1 MFFNISRDT
10 ASCNNIHS
18 HISADFLDTKAVECL
33 LKYKYNIPIRCPGFF
48 NDENKTSKILCSNYC
63 RACDRTAVFGLF
75 LKLPAWQELRK
86 VHRYEANAI
95 RKWFNIP
102 SAAEDCPVS
111 FRNYTVQALLE
122 KGNFKN
128 KFRKEMCRRRLSS
141 LQHSRQHLIKLTR
154 VASASRLSS
163 LL

>member
-1 MFFNISRDT
+1 MTKTKQAKS
-10 ASCNNIHS
+10 
-18 HISADFLDTKAVECL
+18 SAQTTVE
-33 LKYKYNIPIRCPGFF
+33 
-48 NDENKTSKILCSNYC
+48 C
-63 RACDRTAVFGLF
+63 RACDRAAVFGLF

-141 LQHSRQHLIKLTR
+141 LQRSRQHLIKLTL
-154 VASASRLSS
+154 VALASRLSS